1 MKHGSIRI
9 IVTAVT
15 LTLVPERSAVGAP
28 DGSVP
33 AASGLPGR
41 PEFIDRALE
50 LLGLGGPV
58 AIVLFATSV
67 VALTIV
73 LAKLWHLGALRVGR
87 LREAHDALAL
97 YRAGHSRDALA
108 VAGGSPNPAAA
119 ALARAIRG
127 QRSALPERA
136 VREEVMRYGTR
147 ALESLRSG
155 FRTLEVIGSLAPL
168 LGLFGTVL
176 GMIEAFREME
186 QAGHQVNPA
195 VLSGG
200 IWEALLTTALGL
212 GVAIPVVV
220 ALGWL
225 ERRVD
230 RLAHEMEDVVTGVF
244 TPDLTGETGK

>member
-1 MKHGSIRI
+1 MDGE
-9 IVTAVT
+9 TAGLFGET
-15 LTLVPERSAVGAP
+15 AAAEPPPVGPVLA
-28 DGSVP
+28 G
-33 AASGLPGR
+33 
-41 PEFIDRALE
+41 RALE

-58 AIVLFATSV
+58 AIILIATSV
-67 VALTIV
+67 IALTII
-73 LAKLWHLGALRVGR
+73 LAKLRQLGAVRIGDPRV
-87 LREAHDALAL
+87 AHDALGL
-97 YRAGHSRDALA
+97 YRAGRSREALA
-108 VAGGSPNPAAA
+108 AVGDSLNPAAA

-127 QRSALPERA
+127 QQKALPEA
-136 VREEVMRYGTR
+136 VVREEVMRYGAD
-147 ALESLRSG
+147 ALESLRTG
-155 FRTLEVIGSLAPL
+155 FRALEIIASLAPL

-230 RLAHEMEDVVTGVF
+230 RLAHEMGHVVTGVF
-244 TPDLTGETGK
+244 TVDLSGETG

>member
-1 MKHGSIRI
+1 MKEN
-9 IVTAVT
+9 TAGVAGET
-15 LTLVPERSAVGAP
+15 VP
-28 DGSVP
+28 
-33 AASGLPGR
+33 GLPVR
-41 PEFIDRALE
+41 QEFLERVLE

-58 AIVLFATSV
+58 AFVLIGMSV
-67 VALTIV
+67 VALAII
-73 LAKLWHLGALRVGR
+73 LAKAWQFRAMRIGSFRLAHEALGI
-87 LREAHDALAL
+87 
-97 YRAGHSRDALA
+97 YRAGDSRKALSI
-108 VAGGSPNPAAA
+108 AGDSVNPAAA

-127 QRSALPERA
+127 KRSALPEAA
-136 VREEVMRYGTR
+136 VREEVMRYGAH
-147 ALESLRSG
+147 ALESLRG
-155 FRTLEVIGSLAPL
+155 GLRALEIIASLAPL

-212 GVAIPVVV
+212 GVAIPAVV

-230 RLAHEMEDVVTGVF
+230 RLAHEMEHAVIGIF
-244 TPDLTGETGK
+244 TVDLSGETKKEDRVGHSSLLVGSAAADN